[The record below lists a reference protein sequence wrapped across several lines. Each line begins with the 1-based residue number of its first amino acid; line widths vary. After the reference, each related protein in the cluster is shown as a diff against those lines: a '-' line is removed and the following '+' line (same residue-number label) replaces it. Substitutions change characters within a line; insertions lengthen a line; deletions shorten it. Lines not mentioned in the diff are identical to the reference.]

1 MELFFQDITL
11 MLRLFDDA
19 WMRKFKDE
27 WNKDPYLASHLKQI
41 NFSSTI
47 AYGFPDEESP
57 RACIVVENGY
67 ITKAEKY
74 KDQQLNWDL
83 RAKENH
89 WKEWL
94 SREVGTTGIGLA
106 YSTGK
111 LKFIE
116 GDYKAM
122 IRNPKMSSPF
132 IKSFSAMSRV
142 QLEQTEAARA
152 EMARGATNRVAAGS
166 RK

>member
-1 MELFFQDITL
+1 
-11 MLRLFDDA
+11 MLRLFDDV

-27 WNKDPYLASHLKQI
+27 WNKDPYLAHHLKQI

-47 AYGFPDEESP
+47 AYGFPDETAP

-83 RAKENH
+83 RARENH

-94 SREVGTTGIGLA
+94 SREVGTSGIGLA
-106 YSTGK
+106 CSTGK

-122 IRNPKMSSPF
+122 IRNPEMASPF
-132 IKSFSAMSRV
+132 IKSFSAMGRV
-142 QLEQTEAARA
+142 ELKRTEAARPDT
-152 EMARGATNRVAAGS
+152 ARTATSRAATFV

>member
-1 MELFFQDITL
+1 

-27 WNKDPYLASHLKQI
+27 WNRDPYLASHLEQI

-47 AYGFPDEESP
+47 AYGFPDEDAP

-74 KDQQLNWDL
+74 TGQQLNWDL
-83 RAKENH
+83 RARENH

-142 QLEQTEAARA
+142 EQVRTDAARA
-152 EMARGATNRVAAGS
+152 SRASAATSRVATGA

>member
-1 MELFFQDITL
+1 

-19 WMRKFKDE
+19 WMRRFKDE
-27 WNKDPYLASHLKQI
+27 WNKDPYLASHLQKI

-47 AYGFPDEESP
+47 AYGFPDEDTP
-57 RACIVVENGY
+57 RACIVVEDGY
-67 ITKAEKY
+67 ITEAGKY
-74 KDQQLNWDL
+74 KSQQLNWDL
-83 RAKENH
+83 RARENH

-94 SREVGTTGIGLA
+94 GREVGTTGIGLA

-122 IRNPKMSSPF
+122 IRNPKMSLPF

-142 QLEQTEAARA
+142 ELGQTEPARTNMTAATTARA
-152 EMARGATNRVAAGS
+152 STGAR
-166 RK
+166 

>member
-1 MELFFQDITL
+1 

-27 WNKDPYLASHLKQI
+27 WNRDPYLASHLKQI

-47 AYGFPDEESP
+47 AYGFPDEDAP

-74 KDQQLNWDL
+74 KNQQLNWDL
-83 RAKENH
+83 RARENH

-106 YSTGK
+106 CSTGK

-132 IKSFSAMSRV
+132 IKSFSAMGRV
-142 QLEQTEAARA
+142 ELGQTEAARA
-152 EMARGATNRVAAGS
+152 DMAQATTSRVSTSA

>member
-1 MELFFQDITL
+1 

-27 WNKDPYLASHLKQI
+27 WNKDPYLADHLKQI

-47 AYGFPDEESP
+47 AYGFPDEDTP

-83 RAKENH
+83 RARETH

-142 QLEQTEAARA
+142 QLEQTTAARA
-152 EMARGATNRVAAGS
+152 NMAGATTSRVATGF